1 MLPLQ
6 LSCSYFVTAND
17 FFFLA
22 KLYGE
27 YRMWQSWW
35 YFVDFLSMTRSKS
48 ECYVASSPTTELVV
62 IFAGLKG
69 NRPFFQSGPA
79 RITIPFVV
87 EGRSPFFSLPHTQHY
102 AHSTSWT
109 SFMALLFAKI
119 WEFQKI
125 SISFYV
131 AKLIIINYCKISTLT
146 CASFL

>member
-125 SISFYV
+125 SIIFYV
-131 AKLIIINYCKISTLT
+131 SKLIIINYCKISILT